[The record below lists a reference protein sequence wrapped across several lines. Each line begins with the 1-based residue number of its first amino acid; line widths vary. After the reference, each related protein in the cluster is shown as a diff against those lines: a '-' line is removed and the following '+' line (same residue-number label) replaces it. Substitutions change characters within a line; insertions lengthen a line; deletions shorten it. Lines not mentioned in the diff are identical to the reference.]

1 MGDIGCVSTP
11 VSFAS
16 SDAISLNCYDTAV
29 EYSSLQANS
38 VARAPERWKLEVGSC
53 PGQPWLCKLACKRS
67 FGPRVSS
74 SRDAGMELSHRAARP
89 ISNILYRI

>member
-1 MGDIGCVSTP
+1 MGDIGRVSTP

-29 EYSSLQANS
+29 EYSSLQASS
-38 VARAPERWKLEVGSC
+38 VTRAPERWNLEVALNS
-53 PGQPWLCKLACKRS
+53 PGYVSWSVR
-67 FGPRVSS
+67 GPPVLVRR

-89 ISNILYRI
+89 LSNNFSTVFR